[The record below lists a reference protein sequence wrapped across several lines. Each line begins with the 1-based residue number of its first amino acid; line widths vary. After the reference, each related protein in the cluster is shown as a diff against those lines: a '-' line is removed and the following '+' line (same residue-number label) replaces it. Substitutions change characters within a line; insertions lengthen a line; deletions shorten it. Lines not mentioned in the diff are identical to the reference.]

1 MGRGYNND
9 KILEQWDV
17 VIILASLQ
25 NNGKSIKLWDVA
37 IIQARF

>member
-9 KILEQWDV
+9 KFLEQWDV

-25 NNGKSIKLWDVA
+25 NNGKWL
-37 IIQARF
+37 